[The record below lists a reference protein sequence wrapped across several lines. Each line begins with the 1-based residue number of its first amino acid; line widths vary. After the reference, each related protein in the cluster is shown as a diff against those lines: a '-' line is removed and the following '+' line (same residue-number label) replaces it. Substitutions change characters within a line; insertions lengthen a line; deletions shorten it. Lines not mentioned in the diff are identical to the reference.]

1 MSSLLSDKRSTINY
15 RSFLWHAVFLALA
28 SNFMDVDTVI
38 PAMLIQSGGTPFHLG
53 ILTAILLGGSSFF
66 QLFFAGYLSNK
77 PFKKNYLLTAINLRI
92 VSLFALSA
100 LFYYSPGFRADLII
114 IFIFLIISFFAL
126 SGSFANISYMD
137 IFGKSVKP
145 QKRKKFFTLKE
156 SITSVGV
163 LLSALIVRELLKRFD
178 FPQNYSLLFLVAA
191 VLLLIASLGF
201 WQIKEVRSK
210 ITLSKGL
217 LHFFKR
223 IPQEIKANPNLKYY
237 LLLINSLG
245 LALSTLPFLILL
257 AKENF
262 ELTDKMVGNFLVLRI
277 TGMVISGIIFYRL
290 ADKVNYKFMVKTA
303 SIVGAI
309 IPLAGLFL
317 SQYEFYYQFL
327 FLLSGFFVSVYKISK
342 SGILIEIST
351 SENRA
356 AYTGISGA
364 GDIVSMI
371 FPLLAGVLIAALG
384 FDIVFSAVSII
395 VVLGIFISP
404 KLDCSS
410 TLDRMI

>member
-1 MSSLLSDKRSTINY
+1 MSSILSDKRSTINF
-15 RSFLWHAVFLALA
+15 RSFLWHAIFLALA

-38 PAMLIQSGGTPFHLG
+38 PAMLIQSGGTSFHLG

-77 PFKKNYLLTAINLRI
+77 PYKKNYLLTAINLRI
-92 VSLFALSA
+92 FSLFALSV
-100 LFYYSPGFRADLII
+100 LFYYSSGFKSDLVI

-156 SITSVGV
+156 SITSIGV
-163 LLSALIVRELLKRFD
+163 FLSALIVRELLKRFD
-178 FPQNYSLLFLVAA
+178 FPQNYSLLFFIAA
-191 VLLLIASLGF
+191 LLLLTASLGF
-201 WQIKEVRSK
+201 WQIKEIRSK
-210 ITLSKGL
+210 IKLNKGL
-217 LHFFKR
+217 LKFFR
-223 IPQEIKANPNLKYY
+223 QIPGEIRANPNLKYY
-237 LLLINSLG
+237 LLLINTLG

-277 TGMVISGIIFYRL
+277 AGMVVSGMIFYRL
-290 ADKVNYKFMVKTA
+290 SNKVNYKFMVKAA
-303 SIVGAI
+303 SIVGAV

-364 GDIVSMI
+364 GDIISMI
-371 FPLLAGVLIAALG
+371 FPLIAGALIATLG
-384 FDIVFSAVSII
+384 FKIVFIIVSMV

-404 KLDCSS
+404 KLDCSN
-410 TLDRMI
+410 TLDHSH